1 MSGPHQQLA
10 LLALITYFVGALPFG
25 LIVGKL
31 KGIDIRLHGSNNIG
45 ASNAGRVLGPRYF
58 WVVFGLDFLK
68 SLIPMAIAS
77 GIVQTQMQPFERT
90 QLTYLLWIGV
100 GLAAILGHVFPI
112 YLKFRGGKGVATSAG
127 VVLGLWP
134 YFTLA
139 GLGTVVVFVAVL
151 KLSRYISLSSIAA
164 AVGFPIIYVALGL
177 LRGWNL
183 TGRQLP
189 LLVIALGISA
199 LVIWRHRENVSRLRA
214 GTENKVRAA

>member
-151 KLSRYISLSSIAA
+151 KLSRYISLSSIVAA
-164 AVGFPIIYVALGL
+164 IGFPIIYVALGL

-199 LVIWRHRENVSRLRA
+199 LVIWRHRENVHRLRA